1 MNCMER
7 MEIKKT
13 ERWKLIKLKI
23 FYTNDKFN
31 EFFFWNKLKIIH
43 GKNKNKYTYKN
54 VHTSQYRMH

>member
-1 MNCMER
+1 MER

-43 GKNKNKYTYKN
+43 RKSKNKYTYKN
-54 VHTSQYRMH
+54 VHISQYRMH